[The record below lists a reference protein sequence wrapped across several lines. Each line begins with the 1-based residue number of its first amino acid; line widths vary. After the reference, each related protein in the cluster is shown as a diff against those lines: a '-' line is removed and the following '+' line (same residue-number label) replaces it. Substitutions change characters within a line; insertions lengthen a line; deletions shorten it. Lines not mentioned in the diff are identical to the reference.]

1 MDLVKRTVSR
11 GTSNTL
17 LTLSRYSL
25 APLSCSPRC
34 QGLAIVSWSDGSD
47 CSDYNVE
54 YVTSASDDGTIQI
67 PATSEDS
74 DFEGPEMEFLV
85 LCHGHGKAS
94 QRRAAF
100 EGIHT
105 GGRFLCCAEKSIL
118 QSIIQGKKCGLVEW
132 IDPAWHNT
140 LENALSKLWSM
151 YEQSKIDMTKD
162 KLMNLFA
169 VHNLTQEKKKLQ
181 DNYEKLVEDVNGLLN
196 ALERR
201 ADVETKDLENNKLQE
216 KYDMVKNLV
225 AAQAGVIRNMKRKL
239 AKERNNLQI
248 HSDELQKTV
257 EQSNVKL

>member
-17 LTLSRYSL
+17 LTLSCYSL

-74 DFEGPEMEFLV
+74 DFEGPETEFLV

-105 GGRFLCCAEKSIL
+105 GRRFLCCAEK
-118 QSIIQGKKCGLVEW
+118 
-132 IDPAWHNT
+132 
-140 LENALSKLWSM
+140 
-151 YEQSKIDMTKD
+151 
-162 KLMNLFA
+162 
-169 VHNLTQEKKKLQ
+169 

-257 EQSNVKL
+257 EQSSVKL